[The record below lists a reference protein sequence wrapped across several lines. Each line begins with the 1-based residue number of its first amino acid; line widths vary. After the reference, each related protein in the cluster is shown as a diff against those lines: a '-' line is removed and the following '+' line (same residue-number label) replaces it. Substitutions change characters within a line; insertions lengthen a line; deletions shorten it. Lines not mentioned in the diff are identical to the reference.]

1 MPNAKGLDWEQSV
14 QENRNISERLDK
26 VFDQRGPND
35 CWNYIRQRNRQPRLT
50 HRGRLSFSYNG
61 KRFQTYAY
69 RLVYIRHHG
78 RIADNL
84 EVAHICGNGNCG
96 NPNHLAAGAPAA
108 HRKFD
113 SSQRKWIDEIKA
125 MCPTAKGHYGTI
137 S

>member
-61 KRFQTYAY
+61 KPIPNLCLSLGLHQTSWED
-69 RLVYIRHHG
+69 R
-78 RIADNL
+78 
-84 EVAHICGNGNCG
+84 
-96 NPNHLAAGAPAA
+96 
-108 HRKFD
+108 
-113 SSQRKWIDEIKA
+113 
-125 MCPTAKGHYGTI
+125 
-137 S
+137 